1 MSTNLCIKRRRTPKC
16 WPSKHRS
23 TPLSFFAQAGR
34 SFVRE
39 GDLLKH
45 TSDGSSTRRYHFFLF
60 TDSIAYG
67 QQIFKGYYKFHR
79 LVSIF
84 DVSDP
89 SEVSND
95 ENRELQFIIK
105 GDEKDLRLEAETEAL
120 KTEWLTDI
128 RGLVAKLEENKEVV
142 GFPNRRMSSFAQ
154 RFEQHNG
161 RPGDKPKTK
170 KKRRAS
176 TWV

>member
-1 MSTNLCIKRRRTPKC
+1 MPYVYPTCLTLHYYRPIVTC
-16 WPSKHRS
+16 
-23 TPLSFFAQAGR
+23 
-34 SFVRE
+34 RE

-105 GDEKDLRLEAETEAL
+105 GDETDDERDLVRYF
-120 KTEWLTDI
+120 
-128 RGLVAKLEENKEVV
+128 N
-142 GFPNRRMSSFAQ
+142 
-154 RFEQHNG
+154 
-161 RPGDKPKTK
+161 
-170 KKRRAS
+170 
-176 TWV
+176 